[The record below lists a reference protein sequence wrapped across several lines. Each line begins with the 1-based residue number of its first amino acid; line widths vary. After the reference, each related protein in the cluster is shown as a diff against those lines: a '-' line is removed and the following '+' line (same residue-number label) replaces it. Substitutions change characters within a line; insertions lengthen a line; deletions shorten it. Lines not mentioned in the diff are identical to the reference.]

1 MQLIS
6 PAYFFSVAAPGNKLR
21 QFTFPIAAYWITDAT
36 LLVMKYMD
44 NPEANVHAR

>member
-1 MQLIS
+1 MQLIARPIFLS
-6 PAYFFSVAAPGNKLR
+6 YSAGNKLR